1 MRKLLLTTSIGLLA
15 VAQGASA
22 QGQAASPNPQAV
34 AAARASCA
42 GDLQRLCPGVQPGG
56 GRLIACLKQH
66 KDEVSDGCKRAVMA
80 VLRGVNGGGGPGG
93 AGPAASGPGGAA
105 PPEAPQGIPDNL
117 MGPPEPS
124 SAPPPQ

>member
-1 MRKLLLTTSIGLLA
+1 MRKLLLATSIGLLA
-15 VAQGASA
+15 LAQGASA

-56 GRLIACLKQH
+56 GRLFACLKQH

-80 VLRGVNGGGGPGG
+80 VLRGVNAGTGPAG
-93 AGPAASGPGGAA
+93 AGPASGPGGAPA
-105 PPEAPQGIPDNL
+105 PEAPQGIPDNL